1 MNNGSKLWLQVPTEI
16 VRNIG
21 FNIDEKSFAVYAY
34 LLYKKFRSRDK
45 DNNLLKIDHN
55 AMKNILCINDNRTL
69 KRCFKVLYEQRLIKD
84 EVSKFPTNGYLEVE
98 LLFPY
103 RKDWFTQ
110 LPLDLLNKIK
120 DTGHHGYR
128 LMYYYESY
136 INRNEVTQDY
146 CYPSYITIREDLKI
160 SDDTLTKYNNVLKK
174 LKLISIVK
182 HEVQFDNPLDED
194 KFTRF
199 NNHYRVN
206 LFNI

>member
-1 MNNGSKLWLQVPTEI
+1 MVKENKLWLQVPTEI

-21 FNIDEKSFAVYAY
+21 FNIDEKSFAVYAF
-34 LLYKKFRSRDK
+34 LLFKKFRSYDK
-45 DNNLLKIDHN
+45 NENVLKIDHN
-55 AMKNILCINDNRTL
+55 VMKNILNINDNRTL
-69 KRCFKVLYEQRLIKD
+69 KRCFKMLYEQQLVED
-84 EVSKFPTNGYLEVE
+84 EVSKFPTNGYLEVK
-98 LLFPY
+98 LLSTY

-110 LPLDLLNKIK
+110 LPIDLLNIIN

-160 SDDTLTKYNNVLKK
+160 SDDTLTKYNNALKK

-194 KFTRF
+194 RFTRF